1 MEFMPEFRT
10 ARPATVAEAVAI
22 RAAEPES
29 RFVAGGTDLVP
40 NIRRGIVAPPT
51 VIDLNGVEEM
61 RNIESFE
68 GGLRIG
74 ATVTLA
80 ELVEDERVGST
91 YHGLAQAAG
100 GIAANSHRQVGTV
113 GGNLCLDTR
122 CVFYNQSEWWRRS
135 NDYCLK
141 SRGEVCYVAP
151 KGHHCFAAFSGDLAP
166 ALMVLGADV
175 EIASPSGGRIVPL
188 TEIYQDDGIDYLLLG
203 GDEMIAAVRVPVLAD
218 GFRTGY
224 AKSRVR
230 SAIDFPLAGVAAGL
244 RRDGE
249 DVAELRVA
257 LTGTNSMPLLVEGT
271 EGLTGAPLDEAML
284 EGLDELTAKQMQPMS
299 STFTPPGYR
308 RRVVA
313 KLTRSMIRRLYQ
325 DGSVKTAPRHRR
337 RAPASP
343 SA

>member
-10 ARPATVAEAVAI
+10 ARPSTVAEAVKI
-22 RAAEPES
+22 RAAEPQS
-29 RFVAGGTDLVP
+29 RFVAGGTDLIP

-51 VIDLNGVEEM
+51 IIDLNGVEEI
-61 RNIESFE
+61 RNIEHVK

-74 ATVTLA
+74 AAVTLA
-80 ELVEDERVGST
+80 QLVEDERVSST
-91 YHGLAQAAG
+91 YRGLSQAAG
-100 GIAANSHRQVGTV
+100 QVAANSHRQVATV

-141 SRGEVCYVAP
+141 SKGDICHVAP
-151 KGHHCFAAFSGDLAP
+151 KGSHCFAAFSGDLAP
-166 ALMVLGADV
+166 ALMVLGAEV

-188 TEIYQDDGIDYLLLG
+188 TAIYQDDGIDYLLLE
-203 GDEMIAAVRVPVLAD
+203 GDEMIAAVRIPALAD

-224 AKSRVR
+224 VKVRVR
-230 SAIDFPLAGVAAGL
+230 GAIDFPLAGVAAGL

-249 DVAELRVA
+249 AVADLRVA

-271 EGLTGAPLDEAML
+271 
-284 EGLDELTAKQMQPMS
+284 DELTGGAFDDTMGDRLDGLIRKQMQPMS

-313 KLTRSMIRRLYQ
+313 NLTRKLVGDLYR
-325 DGSVKTAPRHRR
+325 DG
-337 RAPASP
+337 
-343 SA
+343 